1 MYEGKS
7 HTLFAKYAV
16 PQMIGL
22 LFNSVY
28 MIVDGVFIGNRLGR
42 DAMAAAAV
50 SVPLVEILIA
60 LSMAVA
66 TGAGVLIS
74 SHLGQG
80 EKEKARHIFSLAALC
95 TAVMGLLI
103 SVLGNIFIH
112 PLAELLGSTPVIHDE
127 AISYMW
133 YIITFSPF
141 LLFSFLLSGLVRN
154 DNRPKLAMFALMF
167 GSVSNIVLD
176 YVFMYPLNMGI
187 AGAALATALGPIF
200 SVLIMLPHFIFK
212 RGDLYLT
219 KFKLKWRSICSVYVL
234 GFPSFIMEF
243 TIGIITFVYNFAI
256 VHYGFGEIGLA
267 AYLVIGYLMLII
279 LTLFLGMAQG
289 LQPVFSYFMGTG
301 EEKRSKSLLGFSIKA
316 FLAIGVLCYVLIV
329 FFSRGFFTIFNP
341 GDIELI
347 NFMESK
353 SLPYF
358 SGFFLAGFNILMISY
373 APYWCIFINNEG
385 SNNITVEI
393 GGHVYEVEAETYGH
407 IFRDEL
413 WDAGTYS
420 ASFAS
425 INGMEGTATCYTY
438 KYRME
443 VTGRL
448 NNAVEDTTYVILS
461 NIENITFEQAWKAS
475 GLSGDTAD
483 YFDPAEAV
491 IINRTR

>member
-1 MYEGKS
+1 
-7 HTLFAKYAV
+7 
-16 PQMIGL
+16 MIGL

-373 APYWCIFINNEG
+373 WQANG
-385 SNNITVEI
+385 RTSNALTVSLCRSVI
-393 GGHVYEVEAETYGH
+393 WPPILV
-407 IFRDEL
+407 
-413 WDAGTYS
+413 
-420 ASFAS
+420 
-425 INGMEGTATCYTY
+425 
-438 KYRME
+438 
-443 VTGRL
+443 
-448 NNAVEDTTYVILS
+448 AVL
-461 NIENITFEQAWKAS
+461 
-475 GLSGDTAD
+475 L
-483 YFDPAEAV
+483 
-491 IINRTR
+491 IIPGK

>member
-1 MYEGKS
+1 
-7 HTLFAKYAV
+7 
-16 PQMIGL
+16 
-22 LFNSVY
+22 
-28 MIVDGVFIGNRLGR
+28 
-42 DAMAAAAV
+42 
-50 SVPLVEILIA
+50 
-60 LSMAVA
+60 
-66 TGAGVLIS
+66 
-74 SHLGQG
+74 
-80 EKEKARHIFSLAALC
+80 
-95 TAVMGLLI
+95 
-103 SVLGNIFIH
+103 
-112 PLAELLGSTPVIHDE
+112 
-127 AISYMW
+127 
-133 YIITFSPF
+133 
-141 LLFSFLLSGLVRN
+141 
-154 DNRPKLAMFALMF
+154 MFALMF

-373 APYWCIFINNEG
+373 WQANGRTSNALTVSLCRSVIWPPILVAVLPLIFG
-385 SNNITVEI
+385 S
-393 GGHVYEVEAETYGH
+393 
-407 IFRDEL
+407 
-413 WDAGTYS
+413 
-420 ASFAS
+420 
-425 INGMEGTATCYTY
+425 
-438 KYRME
+438 
-443 VTGRL
+443 
-448 NNAVEDTTYVILS
+448 
-461 NIENITFEQAWKAS
+461 
-475 GLSGDTAD
+475 
-483 YFDPAEAV
+483 EAV
-491 IINRTR
+491 WLCHSISEIMTAIIAVVLIVFIKRKKENQKVGF

>member
-60 LSMAVA
+60 LSMAVS
-66 TGAGVLIS
+66 TGAGVMIS
-74 SHLGQG
+74 AHLGQG
-80 EKEKARHIFSLAALC
+80 QKERARHMFSLAALC

-103 SVLGNIFIH
+103 SVFGTIFIH

-141 LLFSFLLSGLVRN
+141 LLFSFLFSGLVRN

-200 SVLIMLPHFIFK
+200 SILIMLPHFIFK

-219 KFKLKWRSICSVYVL
+219 TFKLKWRNLRSVYVL

-256 VHYGFGEIGLA
+256 VHYGFEEIGLA

-301 EEKRSKSLLGFSIKA
+301 EEKRSKALLGFSVKV
-316 FLAIGVLCYVLIV
+316 FLAIGILCYILII
-329 FFSRGFFTIFNP
+329 FFSRGFFSIFNP

-358 SGFFLAGFNILMISY
+358 CGFFLSGYNILMISFWQSTRRTNK
-373 APYWCIFINNEG
+373 ALAISLSRSVIWPPILIALLPLFFGREILWLCHSFSEG
-385 SNNITVEI
+385 LTAVL
-393 GGHVYEVEAETYGH
+393 AAAMLTA
-407 IFRDEL
+407 R
-413 WDAGTYS
+413 
-420 ASFAS
+420 
-425 INGMEGTATCYTY
+425 EGRT
-438 KYRME
+438 KS
-443 VTGRL
+443 G
-448 NNAVEDTTYVILS
+448 
-461 NIENITFEQAWKAS
+461 AS
-475 GLSGDTAD
+475 GLQPGTDVH
-483 YFDPAEAV
+483 PLE
-491 IINRTR
+491 